1 MHNNTLI
8 ITPAC
13 RLPTQYGEFQ
23 MTGFVDSNGQEHAA
37 LSVGNVAD
45 GEPVLLRLHSE
56 CLTGDAFHSLRCDCG
71 SQLAAAMQ
79 MVQAIGRGVIIYLRQ
94 EGRGIGLANKIRAY
108 HNQDK
113 GMDTVEANVALGLPI
128 DARQYSVAAE
138 ILRYFNIQK
147 VRLMTNN
154 PQKIKELQGLGVE
167 ITERIPLHTGLCD
180 SNQRYMQTKFEK
192 MGHLAD

>member
-1 MHNNTLI
+1 MNTLI
-8 ITPAC
+8 TTPAC
-13 RLPTQYGEFQ
+13 RLPTVYGEFQ
-23 MTGFVDSNGQEHAA
+23 MTGFVDSNGLEHAA
-37 LSVGNVAD
+37 LFLGD
-45 GEPVLLRLHSE
+45 LTIEEPPLVRLHSE

-71 SQLAAAMQ
+71 SQLETAMQ
-79 MVQAIGRGVIIYLRQ
+79 MVQQAGRGLIIYLRQ

-128 DARQYSVAAE
+128 DARQYSVAAQ
-138 ILRYFNIQK
+138 ILRYFHIQK

-154 PQKIKELQGLGVE
+154 PQKIKELQSLGIE
-167 ITERIPLHTGLCD
+167 ITERLPLHTGLCD

-192 MGHLAD
+192 MGHWAD

>member
-1 MHNNTLI
+1 MNNTLI
-8 ITPAC
+8 TTPAC
-13 RLPTQYGEFQ
+13 RLPTVYGEFQ
-23 MTGFVDSNGQEHAA
+23 MTGFVDDKGQEHAA
-37 LSVGNVAD
+37 LFLGD
-45 GEPVLLRLHSE
+45 LTIEEPPLVRLHSE

-71 SQLAAAMQ
+71 SQLETAMQ
-79 MVQAIGRGVIIYLRQ
+79 MVQQAGRGLIIYLRQ

-128 DARQYSVAAE
+128 DARQYSIAAQ
-138 ILRYFNIQK
+138 ILRYFHIQK

-154 PQKIKELQGLGVE
+154 PKKIKELQDLGIE
-167 ITERIPLHTGLCD
+167 ITERLPLHTGLCD

>member
-1 MHNNTLI
+1 MNTLI
-8 ITPAC
+8 TTPAC
-13 RLPTQYGEFQ
+13 RLPTVYGEFQ
-23 MTGFVDSNGQEHAA
+23 MTGFVDSNGLEHAA
-37 LSVGNVAD
+37 LFLGD
-45 GEPVLLRLHSE
+45 LTIEEPPLVRLHSE

-71 SQLAAAMQ
+71 SQLETAMQ
-79 MVQAIGRGVIIYLRQ
+79 MVQQAGRGLIIYLRQ

-128 DARQYSVAAE
+128 DARQYSIAAQ
-138 ILRYFNIQK
+138 ILRYFHIQK

-154 PQKIKELQGLGVE
+154 PQKIKELQNLGIE
-167 ITERIPLHTGLCD
+167 ITERLPLHTGLCD

-192 MGHLAD
+192 MGHWAD

>member
-1 MHNNTLI
+1 MNNTLI
-8 ITPAC
+8 TTPAC
-13 RLPTQYGEFQ
+13 RLPTVYGEFQ
-23 MTGFVDSNGQEHAA
+23 MTGFVDSNGLEHAA
-37 LSVGNVAD
+37 LFLGD
-45 GEPVLLRLHSE
+45 LTIEEPPLVRLHSE

-71 SQLAAAMQ
+71 SQLETAMQ
-79 MVQAIGRGVIIYLRQ
+79 MVQQAGRGLIIYLRQ

-128 DARQYSVAAE
+128 DARQYSIAAQ
-138 ILRYFNIQK
+138 ILRYFHIQK

-154 PQKIKELQGLGVE
+154 PQKIKELQNLGIE
-167 ITERIPLHTGLCD
+167 ITERLPLHTGLCD

-192 MGHLAD
+192 MGHWAD

>member
-1 MHNNTLI
+1 MNTLI
-8 ITPAC
+8 TTPAC
-13 RLPTQYGEFQ
+13 RLPTVYGEFQ
-23 MTGFVDSNGQEHAA
+23 MTGFVDSNGLEHAA
-37 LSVGNVAD
+37 LFLGD
-45 GEPVLLRLHSE
+45 LTIEEPPLVRLHSE

-71 SQLAAAMQ
+71 SQLETAMQ
-79 MVQAIGRGVIIYLRQ
+79 MVQQAGRGLIIYLRQ

-128 DARQYSVAAE
+128 DARQYDIAAQ
-138 ILRYFNIQK
+138 ILRYFHIQK

-154 PQKIKELQGLGVE
+154 QQKIKELKSLGIE
-167 ITERIPLHTGLCD
+167 ITERLPLHTGLCD

-192 MGHLAD
+192 MGHWAD

>member
-1 MHNNTLI
+1 MNTLI
-8 ITPAC
+8 TTPAC
-13 RLPTQYGEFQ
+13 RLPTVYGEFQ
-23 MTGFVDSNGQEHAA
+23 MIGFVDSNNLEHAA
-37 LSVGNVAD
+37 LFLGD
-45 GEPVLLRLHSE
+45 LTIEEPPLVRLHSE
-56 CLTGDAFHSLRCDCG
+56 CLTGDAFHSVRCDCG
-71 SQLAAAMQ
+71 SQLETAMQ
-79 MVQAIGRGVIIYLRQ
+79 MVQQAGRGLIIYLRQ

-128 DARQYSVAAE
+128 DARQYSIAAQ
-138 ILRYFNIQK
+138 ILRYFHIQK

-154 PQKIKELQGLGVE
+154 PQKIKELQDLGIE
-167 ITERIPLHTGLCD
+167 ITERLPLHTGLCD

>member
-1 MHNNTLI
+1 MNNTLI
-8 ITPAC
+8 TTPAC
-13 RLPTQYGEFQ
+13 RLPTLYGEFQ
-23 MTGFVDSNGQEHAA
+23 MTGFVDSQGKEHAA
-37 LSVGNVAD
+37 LSVGNVSD

-71 SQLAAAMQ
+71 AQLAAAMQ
-79 MVQAIGRGVIIYLRQ
+79 KVQEIGRGVIIYLRQ

-138 ILRYFNIQK
+138 ILRYFNIQS
-147 VRLMTNN
+147 VRVMTNN
-154 PQKIKELQGLGVE
+154 PQKIKELQDLGIVVC
-167 ITERIPLHTGLCD
+167 ERIPLHTGVCD
-180 SNQRYMQTKFEK
+180 SNQHYMQTKFNK

>member
-113 GMDTVEANVALGLPI
+113 GMDT
-128 DARQYSVAAE
+128 
-138 ILRYFNIQK
+138 
-147 VRLMTNN
+147 
-154 PQKIKELQGLGVE
+154 
-167 ITERIPLHTGLCD
+167 
-180 SNQRYMQTKFEK
+180 
-192 MGHLAD
+192 

>member
-1 MHNNTLI
+1 MNTLI
-8 ITPAC
+8 TTPAC
-13 RLPTQYGEFQ
+13 RLPTVYGEFQ
-23 MTGFVDSNGQEHAA
+23 MIGFVDSNNLEHAA
-37 LSVGNVAD
+37 LFLGD
-45 GEPVLLRLHSE
+45 LTIEEPPLVRLHSE

-71 SQLAAAMQ
+71 SQLETAMQ
-79 MVQAIGRGVIIYLRQ
+79 MVQQAGRGLIIYLRQ

-128 DARQYSVAAE
+128 DARQYSIAAQ
-138 ILRYFNIQK
+138 ILRYFHIQK

-154 PQKIKELQGLGVE
+154 PQKIKELQDLGIE
-167 ITERIPLHTGLCD
+167 ITERLPLHTGLCD

>member
-1 MHNNTLI
+1 MNTLI
-8 ITPAC
+8 TTPAC
-13 RLPTQYGEFQ
+13 RLPTVYGEFQ
-23 MTGFVDSNGQEHAA
+23 MIGFVDSNNLEHAA
-37 LSVGNVAD
+37 LFLGD
-45 GEPVLLRLHSE
+45 LTIEEPPLVRLHSE
-56 CLTGDAFHSLRCDCG
+56 CLTGDAFHSVRCDCG
-71 SQLAAAMQ
+71 SQLETAMQ
-79 MVQAIGRGVIIYLRQ
+79 MVQQAGRGLIIYLRQ

-138 ILRYFNIQK
+138 ILRYFHIQK

-154 PQKIKELQGLGVE
+154 PQKIKELRSLGVE
-167 ITERIPLHTGLCD
+167 VTERLPLHTGLCD

-192 MGHLAD
+192 MGQLAD

>member
-23 MTGFVDSNGQEHAA
+23 MTCFVDSNGQEHAA

-128 DARQYSVAAE
+128 DARQYSIAAE
-138 ILRYFNIQK
+138 ILRYFHIQK

-192 MGHLAD
+192 MGHFAD

>member
-1 MHNNTLI
+1 MNTLI
-8 ITPAC
+8 TTPAC
-13 RLPTQYGEFQ
+13 RLPTVYGEFQ
-23 MTGFVDSNGQEHAA
+23 MTGFVDSNNLEHAA

-71 SQLAAAMQ
+71 SQLETAMQ
-79 MVQAIGRGVIIYLRQ
+79 MVQQAGRGLIIYLRQ

-128 DARQYSVAAE
+128 DARQYSIAAQ
-138 ILRYFNIQK
+138 ILRYFHIQK

-154 PQKIKELQGLGVE
+154 PQKIKELQNLGIE
-167 ITERIPLHTGLCD
+167 ITERLPLHTGLCD